1 LPVAL
6 ALFDWIAIALIG
18 VSMLLGLV
26 RGLVFEVIS
35 LIGWVA
41 AFIAAHWLASG
52 VAAWL
57 PFGAPQAAWRYPLA
71 FVLVFVGVALGAGLV
86 ASLTRKLITVVGLR
100 PVDRILGAAFGAARG
115 ALALLVLA
123 VVVHL
128 LVLSDSVWWH
138 ESRSATV
145 LDAALQGLK
154 PALPEKL
161 ASYLP

>member
-1 LPVAL
+1 VAL
-6 ALFDWIAIALIG
+6 LDWIAVTLIV
-18 VSMLLGLV
+18 VSMLFGLM

-35 LIGWVA
+35 LMGWVA
-41 AFIAAHWLASG
+41 AFIAAQWLASD

-57 PFGAPQAAWRYPLA
+57 PFGEPQATWRYPLA
-71 FVLVFVGVALGAGLV
+71 FVLVFVGVAFGVGLV
-86 ASLTRKLITVVGLR
+86 AALTRKLITVVGLR

-115 ALALLVLA
+115 AVALLVLA

-128 LVLSDSVWWH
+128 LVLSDSAWWRD
-138 ESRSATV
+138 SLSAGV

>member
-1 LPVAL
+1 VTPL
-6 ALFDWIAIALIG
+6 DWIAVALLG

-35 LIGWVA
+35 LAGWVA
-41 AFIAAHWLASG
+41 AFLCAQWFAED
-52 VAAWL
+52 VARWL
-57 PFGAPQAAWRYPLA
+57 PFGEPAAPWRYA
-71 FVLVFVGVALGAGLV
+71 AGFVLVFVGVAFGVGLV
-86 ASLTRKLITVVGLR
+86 ASMIRKLITVIGLR
-100 PVDRILGAAFGAARG
+100 PVDRLLGAVFGLARG
-115 ALALLVLA
+115 AVALLAVA

-128 LVLSDSVWWH
+128 LVLGENAWWR
-138 ESRSATV
+138 ESRSAIV

>member
-1 LPVAL
+1 VAL
-6 ALFDWIAIALIG
+6 LDWIAVTLIV
-18 VSMLLGLV
+18 VSMLFGLM
-26 RGLVFEVIS
+26 RGLVFEVVS
-35 LIGWVA
+35 LMGWVA
-41 AFIAAHWLASG
+41 AFIAAQWLASD

-57 PFGAPQAAWRYPLA
+57 PFGEPQATWRYPLA
-71 FVLVFVGVALGAGLV
+71 FVLVFVAVAFGVGLV
-86 ASLTRKLITVVGLR
+86 AALTRKLITVVGLR

-115 ALALLVLA
+115 AVALLVLA

-128 LVLSDSVWWH
+128 LVLSDSAWWRD
-138 ESRSATV
+138 SLSAGV

>member
-1 LPVAL
+1 MATL
-6 ALFDWIAIALIG
+6 DWIAVALLL

-35 LIGWVA
+35 LAGWVVAFVA
-41 AFIAAHWLASG
+41 AQWLAEDVG
-52 VAAWL
+52 RWL
-57 PFGAPQAAWRYPLA
+57 PFGDPAASWRYA
-71 FVLVFVGVALGAGLV
+71 AGFVLVFVGVAFSVGLL
-86 ASLTRKLITVVGLR
+86 AALTRKLVAAIGLR
-100 PVDRILGAAFGAARG
+100 PVDRILGGVFGVARG
-115 ALALLVLA
+115 AVAMLAVA

-128 LVLSDSVWWH
+128 LALSDSAWWH
-138 ESRSATV
+138 GSRSAIV

>member
-1 LPVAL
+1 MATL
-6 ALFDWIAIALIG
+6 DWIAVALLL

-35 LIGWVA
+35 LAGWVVAFVA
-41 AFIAAHWLASG
+41 AQWLAEDLG
-52 VAAWL
+52 RWL
-57 PFGAPQAAWRYPLA
+57 PFGDPAASWRYA
-71 FVLVFVGVALGAGLV
+71 AGFVLVFVGVAFSVGLL
-86 ASLTRKLITVVGLR
+86 AALTRKLVAAIGLR
-100 PVDRILGAAFGAARG
+100 PVDRILGGVFGVARG
-115 ALALLVLA
+115 AVAMLAVA

-128 LVLSDSVWWH
+128 LALSDSAWWH
-138 ESRSATV
+138 GSRSAIV

>member
-1 LPVAL
+1 MATL
-6 ALFDWIAIALIG
+6 DWIAVALLL

-35 LIGWVA
+35 LAGWVVAFVA
-41 AFIAAHWLASG
+41 AQWLAEDLG
-52 VAAWL
+52 RWL
-57 PFGAPQAAWRYPLA
+57 PFGDPAASWRYA
-71 FVLVFVGVALGAGLV
+71 AGFVLVFVGVAFGVGLL
-86 ASLTRKLITVVGLR
+86 AALTRKLVAAIGLR
-100 PVDRILGAAFGAARG
+100 PVDRLLGGVFGVVRG
-115 ALALLVLA
+115 AVALLATA

-128 LVLSDSVWWH
+128 LALSDSAWWH
-138 ESRSATV
+138 GSRSAIV

>member
-1 LPVAL
+1 VAL
-6 ALFDWIAIALIG
+6 LDWIAVTLI
-18 VSMLLGLV
+18 VLSMLFGLM

-35 LIGWVA
+35 LVGWVA
-41 AFIAAHWLASG
+41 AFIAAQWLASD

-57 PFGAPQAAWRYPLA
+57 PFGEPQAAWRYPLA
-71 FVLVFVGVALGAGLV
+71 FVLVFVAVAFGAGLV
-86 ASLTRKLITVVGLR
+86 AALTRKLITVVGLR

-115 ALALLVLA
+115 AVALLVLA

-128 LVLSDSVWWH
+128 LVLSDSAWWRD
-138 ESRSATV
+138 SLSAGV

>member
-1 LPVAL
+1 ML
-6 ALFDWIAIALIG
+6 DWIAVTLIV
-18 VSMLLGLV
+18 VSMLFGLM

-35 LIGWVA
+35 LVGWVA
-41 AFIAAHWLASG
+41 AFIAAQWLASD

-57 PFGAPQAAWRYPLA
+57 PFGEPQATWRYPLA
-71 FVLVFVGVALGAGLV
+71 FVLVFVAVAFGAGLV
-86 ASLTRKLITVVGLR
+86 AALTRKLITVVGLR

-115 ALALLVLA
+115 AVALLVLA

-128 LVLSDSVWWH
+128 LVLSDSAWWRD
-138 ESRSATV
+138 SLSAGV

>member
-1 LPVAL
+1 M
-6 ALFDWIAIALIG
+6 ALFDWLAIALI
-18 VSMLLGLV
+18 VISMLYGLM

-35 LIGWVA
+35 LAGWIA
-41 AFIAAHWLASG
+41 AFMCAQWFAGS

-57 PFGAPQAAWRYPLA
+57 PFGEVDAAWRYPLA
-71 FVLVFVGVALGAGLV
+71 FVLVFVAVAFGVGLV
-86 ASLTRKLITVVGLR
+86 AAVTRKLVTVVGLG
-100 PVDRILGAAFGAARG
+100 PVDRMLGGMFGAAR
-115 ALALLVLA
+115 AAVALLTVG

-128 LVLSDSVWWH
+128 LALSDSAWWH
-138 ESRSATV
+138 ESRSAVV